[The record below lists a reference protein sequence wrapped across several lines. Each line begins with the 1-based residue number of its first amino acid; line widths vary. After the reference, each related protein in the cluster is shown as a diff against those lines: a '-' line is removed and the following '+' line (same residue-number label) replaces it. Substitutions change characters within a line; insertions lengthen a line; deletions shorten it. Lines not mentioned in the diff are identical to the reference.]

1 MPSSSLE
8 NKLLQRYLF
17 IMDYS
22 VIRSNRKS
30 LSIEVNSDAKVI
42 VRAPYKVSDVFID
55 KFVYEKR
62 DWINRA
68 ICKVKE
74 RQKNNVDV
82 EPLSKEEIC
91 ELAEKALKIIP
102 EKVKHYANIMGV
114 SYGKITIRNQKTRW
128 GSCSA
133 KRNLN
138 FKGIAYDNRGNAGQ
152 LVGCLCTDKGRPKE
166 RGIRRYSC
174 DGVGN
179 CLLSAK

>member
-1 MPSSSLE
+1 
-8 NKLLQRYLF
+8 
-17 IMDYS
+17 MDYS

-30 LSIEVNSDAKVI
+30 LRIEVNSDAKVI

-74 RQKNNVDV
+74 RQKNNADV

-133 KRNLN
+133 KGNLN
-138 FKGIAYDNRGNAGQ
+138 F
-152 LVGCLCTDKGRPKE
+152 
-166 RGIRRYSC
+166 
-174 DGVGN
+174 N
-179 CLLSAK
+179 CLLMLVPNEVQNYVVVHELCHLKEMNHSVRFWAEVEKVMPNYREYKKWLKENGNYIISRM